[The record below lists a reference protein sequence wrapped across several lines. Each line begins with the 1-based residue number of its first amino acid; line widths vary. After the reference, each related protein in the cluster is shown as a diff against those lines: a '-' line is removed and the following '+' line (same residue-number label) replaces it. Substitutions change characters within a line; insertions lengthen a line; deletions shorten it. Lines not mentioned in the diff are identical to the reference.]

1 MTGQNNANLLPSYA
15 LLGQEAIGTT
25 AEEVLRNAGLN
36 FEVRKAPSGYIDPKG
51 DFVRH
56 RGHTITYRTDT
67 GAALGS
73 VGNTYKVYQNLDALK
88 VFDRLVGEGKVEYDR
103 IGMIDGGRK
112 MFASMRMP
120 EGFQIAGWDDIEQYL
135 YMVTSHDG
143 STGVRYIPAN
153 VRIGCTNQFAYL
165 ESMLKDS
172 GINPR
177 VLSSR
182 HSSMIETRIDEAVE
196 ALNVLDMLNEKFC
209 ERAAELMEVEL
220 DIGQRTEFYIDAMGL
235 KTDEKL
241 VDAALNPLGLTTR
254 GNNTLDRLY
263 ELEESET
270 NTTHGM
276 AGTAWASFNV
286 VTEYLDHAWVYDRK
300 GEKVNEKRVESALL
314 GTGMRTKDRAWRA
327 AARLVA

>member
-1 MTGQNNANLLPSYA
+1 MLPSYA
-15 LLGQEAIGTT
+15 LLGQEAQGTT
-25 AEEVLRNAGLN
+25 AKEVLANAGLD
-36 FEVRKAPSGYIDPKG
+36 FEVRKAPSGYQNHKDDFIPHKG
-51 DFVRH
+51 H
-56 RGHTITYRTDT
+56 SITYRTDT

-73 VGNTYKVYQNLDALK
+73 VGSTYQVYQNHDALQ

-112 MFASMRMP
+112 MFASMKMP
-120 EGFQIAGWDDIEQYL
+120 EGFTVAGWDDIDQYL

-165 ESMLKDS
+165 ESMLRS
-172 GINPR
+172 AGLNPR

-182 HSSMIETRIDEAVE
+182 HSRHINTRIDQAVA
-196 ALNVLDMLNEKFC
+196 ALNVVDVLNEQFAHK
-209 ERAAELMEVEL
+209 AGELMQIEL
-220 DIGQRTEFYIDAMGL
+220 EFADRTEYYIEAMGL

-241 VDAALNPLGLTTR
+241 VDKVDNPYGLTTR

-263 ELEESET
+263 DLEDAET

-276 AGTAWASFNV
+276 AGTAWAAFNV
-286 VTEYLDHAWVYDRK
+286 VTEYLDHQWVYDRK
-300 GEKVNEKRVESALL
+300 GEKVNQKRVESALL
-314 GTGMRTKDRAWRA
+314 GTGMRTKDRAWGA

>member
-1 MTGQNNANLLPSYA
+1 MTGRLLPSYA
-15 LLGQEAIGTT
+15 LLGQEAEGTT
-25 AEEVLRNAGLN
+25 AEEVLANAGLD
-36 FEVRKAPSGYIDPKG
+36 FLVKKAPAGYIGPAG
-51 DFVRH
+51 DFVNH
-56 RGHTITYRTDT
+56 RGHSITYREDT
-67 GAALGS
+67 GAALGN
-73 VGNTYKVYQNLDALK
+73 VGSTYKVFQNHEALS

-120 EGFQIAGWDDIEQYL
+120 EGFTVAGWDDIDQYL

-153 VRIGCTNQFAYL
+153 VRLGCTNQFAYL
-165 ESMLKDS
+165 DSMLREA

-177 VLSSR
+177 ILSSR
-182 HSSMIETRIDEAVE
+182 HSRLVGHRVEEAMA
-196 ALNVLDMLNEKFC
+196 ALNVVDQLNEQFAN
-209 ERAAELMEVEL
+209 RAAELMQVEL
-220 DIGQRTEFYIDAMGL
+220 EMGDRTEFYIEAMGL

-241 VDAALNPLGLTTR
+241 VDKANNPFGLTTR

-263 ELEESET
+263 DLEGTTT
-270 NTTHGM
+270 NTDGDM
-276 AGTAWASFNV
+276 EGTAWAAFNV
-286 VTEYLDHAWVYDRK
+286 VTEYLDHQWVYDRK
-300 GEKVNEKRVESALL
+300 GEKVNQKRVESALL

>member
-1 MTGQNNANLLPSYA
+1 MTSQQLLPSYA

-25 AEEVLRNAGLN
+25 AKEVLANAGLD

-51 DFVRH
+51 NFTPH

-120 EGFQIAGWDDIEQYL
+120 EGFQIAGWDDIDQYL

-182 HSSMIETRIDEAVE
+182 HSSQIEGRIDEAVK
-196 ALNVLDMLNEKFC
+196 ALSVVDMLNEKFC

-220 DIGQRTEFYIDAMGL
+220 TLADRTEFYIEAMGL
-235 KTDEKL
+235 KTDEKI
-241 VDAALNPLGLTTR
+241 VDKAKNPLGLTTR

-263 ELEESET
+263 DLELSET

-276 AGTAWASFNV
+276 EGTAWAAFNV

-300 GEKVNEKRVESALL
+300 GEKVNQKRVESALL